1 MQTMAAVLVAA
12 EELDSAATRP
22 SPLTSV
28 VFLFLLV
35 ALVLLLLSFVR
46 HLRRAQQNLGPA
58 RRIPPGA
65 ASAGPE
71 VDTEEGSQDQDG
83 AGPRESGPR

>member
-1 MQTMAAVLVAA
+1 MNTMAAVVFAA
-12 EELDSAATRP
+12 EELDSAAVRP

-35 ALVLLLLSFVR
+35 AVVLLLLSLVR

-58 RRIPPGA
+58 RHVPPDA
-65 ASAGPE
+65 AGSANPGSRPSGPADSGPE
-71 VDTEEGSQDQDG
+71 EGG
-83 AGPRESGPR
+83 NR